1 MSIGVCITTRHRPDT
16 LEQCLEHLRKS
27 TQPPS
32 SVVVSDDS
40 SKPEMQSATAAV
52 VAKFPEAV
60 LVSGPRKGVC
70 ANRNNA
76 FAHLGAAD
84 YVSFL
89 DDDALVSPTYF
100 EVAQSTYDAM
110 SPERRE
116 RAILTGVRIDAFAPR
131 VETMCRLDFLCY
143 FTASEKPEVAGASYA
158 VYPRSFFLRHPWD
171 ERIYFGLEDAELSL
185 RAKKAGYEI
194 IYVKDMILRDV
205 GQGKSTFVIEK
216 PGERVSE
223 YAFNGEAARLYVGV
237 KRYKDI
243 EENYAKLALFVPLFF
258 AQNIWSLAKRRSLH
272 RMPELVRL
280 SNVTSLLRGN

>member
-16 LEQCLEHLRKS
+16 LEQCLEHLGKS
-27 TQPPS
+27 TQRPVS
-32 SVVVSDDS
+32 IVVSDDS
-40 SKPEMQSATAAV
+40 SKPEMREATIAV
-52 VAKFPEAV
+52 VAKFPAAT
-60 LVSGPRKGVC
+60 LVQGPRKGVC

-76 FAHLGAAD
+76 FAHLGPVD
-84 YVSFL
+84 YVAFL

-100 EVAQSTYDAM
+100 EVAQARYDAM

-116 RAILTGVRIDAFAPR
+116 RTILTGTRVDAFKPR
-131 VETMCRLDFLCY
+131 IETMCRLDFACN
-143 FTASEKPEVAGASYA
+143 FTASETPEVAGASYA
-158 VYPRSFFLRHPWD
+158 VYPRTFFERHPWD

-185 RAKKAGYEI
+185 RAMKAGYEI
-194 IYVKDMILRDV
+194 VFVRDMVLSDV
-205 GQGKSTFVIEK
+205 GQGKSTLLEN
-216 PGERVSE
+216 PGRVSE

-243 EENYAKLALFVPLFF
+243 EANYAKLALFVPLFF
-258 AQNIWSLAKRRSLH
+258 AQTTWSLAKRRSLH